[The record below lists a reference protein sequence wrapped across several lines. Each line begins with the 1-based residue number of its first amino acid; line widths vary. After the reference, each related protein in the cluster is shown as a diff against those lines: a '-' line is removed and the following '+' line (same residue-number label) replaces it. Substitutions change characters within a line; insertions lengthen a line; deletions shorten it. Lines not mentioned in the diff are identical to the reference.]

1 MTEITR
7 PDWALWQQS
16 GAARIWYAVLLTMNI
31 EPSVNERKILK
42 SKFPDEYKDYQR
54 RLSIAKRCAGIEL
67 KVHEKHLNAGKG
79 VKNQYVGL
87 SHFLE
92 FAISKGWGKV
102 EPMRDALQVA
112 SGKLS
117 PDSGEE
123 IDKRVEKNYLII
135 IDALLSEIF
144 PDYAPKK
151 TTESA
156 NMLRDWIN
164 DKNASSD
171 RTYKIPEV
179 QTLEKYMRK
188 IVKARKSYA

>member
-1 MTEITR
+1 M
-7 PDWALWQQS
+7 
-16 GAARIWYAVLLTMNI
+16 
-31 EPSVNERKILK
+31 
-42 SKFPDEYKDYQR
+42 
-54 RLSIAKRCAGIEL
+54 
-67 KVHEKHLNAGKG
+67 
-79 VKNQYVGL
+79 
-87 SHFLE
+87 
-92 FAISKGWGKV
+92 
-102 EPMRDALQVA
+102 
-112 SGKLS
+112 
-117 PDSGEE
+117 
-123 IDKRVEKNYLII
+123 EKNYLII